1 MLYDSTA
8 PRNESWNYNEKEA
21 RDTFVRV
28 AQGHTLIDHLFE
40 K

>member
-8 PRNESWNYNEKEA
+8 EKNESWNYNEKEA
-21 RDTFVRV
+21 AAGGNLV
-28 AQGHTLIDHLFE
+28 AQGHKLIDRLFE